1 MGFIIVLLLQV
12 RVLSLLFSSTARVS
26 APQQIIM
33 QSPSEPEFMRTT
45 EDLVTHD
52 KYEQEVYADVRFRAA
67 YTRYKTSDPS
77 CVKFCRQ
84 SVAL

>member
-1 MGFIIVLLLQV
+1 
-12 RVLSLLFSSTARVS
+12 
-26 APQQIIM
+26 M

-67 YTRYKTSDPS
+67 YTRYNTSCPS
-77 CVKFCRQ
+77 FVTVCHQFLAVE
-84 SVAL
+84 VPN